1 MLATFSNVF
10 SDMEHSVTIK
20 MLSLEEDYYQKL
32 FETIKNISGEEI
44 NHIAKKYLNP
54 DKFVQVFVG

>member
-1 MLATFSNVF
+1 
-10 SDMEHSVTIK
+10 MEHSVTVK
-20 MLSLEEDYYQKL
+20 MLNFEEDYYQRF
-32 FETIKNISGEEI
+32 FETIKNISGEEM